1 VIGVYEPMVLLL
13 DGETLLTSRA
23 ASDRTVPHD
32 ARRYHETCFG
42 LVQVGKGP
50 DGT

>member
-23 ASDRTVPHD
+23 ASDGTIPHD
-32 ARRYHETCFG
+32 VRRYHQTCFALAQG
-42 LVQVGKGP
+42 GKGP